1 MSDEVT
7 RHLNEVSRLIDQN
20 NLNQV
25 DYDSDMLERVR
36 DDCTDFLK
44 AIEVGAPVPLE
55 GGHAA
60 ALLDLNEKEEATSDV
75 KVREIQP
82 INSKSGLDRNAE
94 RSARL

>member
-1 MSDEVT
+1 M
-7 RHLNEVSRLIDQN
+7 
-20 NLNQV
+20 
-25 DYDSDMLERVR
+25 
-36 DDCTDFLK
+36 
-44 AIEVGAPVPLE
+44 PLE